1 MSLKDGEAVI
11 SFVTGDTVYFTVK
24 RSSIVDE
31 IALQKI
37 VTEFNEDG
45 NCIIEIAPNDTKDLE
60 FRSYVYD
67 IQLNRLDGLEYRSIL
82 RNIMTKITGIIKS
95 ENKLTGSLGVRNEI
109 NVDII
114 GTGEEEREES
124 EIW

>member
-1 MSLKDGEAVI
+1 MKVNGTDLAMIRGDSESITLSLKDDESVI

-24 RSSIVDE
+24 RSAAVDE

-45 NCIIEIAPNDTKDLE
+45 NCIIEIAPDDTKDLE

-67 IQLNRLDGLEYRSIL
+67 IQLNRLDGTVTTIVPCSKFVVLKEVTY
-82 RNIMTKITGIIKS
+82 
-95 ENKLTGSLGVRNEI
+95 
-109 NVDII
+109 D
-114 GTGEEEREES
+114 
-124 EIW
+124 

>member
-1 MSLKDGEAVI
+1 MKVNGTDLAMIRGDSESITLSLKDGAAVI
-11 SFVTGDTVYFTVK
+11 PFVTGDTVYFTVK
-24 RSSIVDE
+24 GSPIVDE

-67 IQLNRLDGLEYRSIL
+67 IQLNRLDGTVTTIVPCSKFAIL
-82 RNIMTKITGIIKS
+82 QEVTY
-95 ENKLTGSLGVRNEI
+95 
-109 NVDII
+109 D
-114 GTGEEEREES
+114 
-124 EIW
+124 